1 MTERRQGLLLLATVV
16 LAWGLTWPVNKVILA
31 SLSPLWWRSERPLAP
46 PRLLATPVVSVLIA
60 TFWLGETLTA
70 SLAIAIVLILG
81 GVAIGATGDVTSLR
95 VASDPP

>member
-1 MTERRQGLLLLATVV
+1 
-16 LAWGLTWPVNKVILA
+16 
-31 SLSPLWWRSERPLAP
+31 
-46 PRLLATPVVSVLIA
+46 LLATPVVSVLIA